1 MVKKES
7 PVDQDH
13 REHLVPRCS
22 RLLGTLEPTRRP
34 PGHLEKKAPKVKEE
48 KRATQAPMASK
59 VKKASGDSMELMGSQ
74 ERKGCPDHP
83 ELG

>member
-1 MVKKES
+1 MVPKES

-13 REHLVPRCS
+13 
-22 RLLGTLEPTRRP
+22 LEQLEAIPGHTPYLEATRRP
-34 PGHLEKKAPKVKEE
+34 PGHPEKKAPKVKEE